1 MKNRNWTDRIVWI
14 GTVTGSILFI
24 LTITYNFGLKT
35 TLAKDF
41 VSVDDHDKIIV
52 QLEKRFQRLESQ
64 DAAIGRKIDKI
75 FDKIEGIYQ
84 ILIKLN

>member
-1 MKNRNWTDRIVWI
+1 
-14 GTVTGSILFI
+14 
-24 LTITYNFGLKT
+24 
-35 TLAKDF
+35 